1 MCQGEGEI
9 RRQLKMT
16 SSRCL
21 VLEETRVRNKW
32 TQDKRQ
38 VLENGRHLNTSSD
51 EGKETCREEKLKIQL
66 RRAPMWNKVLTSLQ
80 KDMGSTD
87 W

>member
-1 MCQGEGEI
+1 
-9 RRQLKMT
+9 MT
-16 SSRCL
+16 SSWCL
-21 VLEETRVRNKW
+21 VLKETRVRNKW
-32 TQDKRQ
+32 TQDKRL

-80 KDMGSTD
+80 EDMGSTN